1 MRSSLE
7 ALLSALGISLAATNG
22 LAPTSAIE
30 QYGAMGLLALVL
42 WLVLN
47 RQANAIDNLSQKI
60 DLLIREKRFD
70 DRG

>member
-1 MRSSLE
+1 MAAVNGVSS
-7 ALLSALGISLAATNG
+7 G
-22 LAPTSAIE
+22 PTSAIE

-60 DLLIREKRFD
+60 DFLIREKRLD
-70 DRG
+70 DRS